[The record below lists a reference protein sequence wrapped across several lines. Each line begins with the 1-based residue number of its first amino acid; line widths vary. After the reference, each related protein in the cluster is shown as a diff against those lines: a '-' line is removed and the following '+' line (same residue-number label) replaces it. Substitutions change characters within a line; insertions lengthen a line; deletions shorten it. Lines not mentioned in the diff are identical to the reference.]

1 MGFGVGGPV
10 GFAELE
16 GPVAAGG
23 DVPVV
28 CVNKPVMKPTEKD
41 QVVQVGGPT
50 LRPVLNVMNLQPF
63 GVSTAGKRAGP
74 PVTVMNQT
82 T

>member
-16 GPVAAGG
+16 APVVAGG

-28 CVNKPVMKPTEKD
+28 FVNKPVMKPAEKD
-41 QVVQVGGPT
+41 QVVQIGGPT
-50 LRPVLNVMNLQPF
+50 LGPVLNVMGL
-63 GVSTAGKRAGP
+63 
-74 PVTVMNQT
+74 
-82 T
+82 